1 MKHSAPQARRRD
13 QRLPVLLAI
22 GIGLAGGLVLAGPL
36 SNLLKADVFHQG
48 KELLNPFSAWMGAGD
63 QDLLV
68 MGTDRGTNT
77 DVMATVRIKDG
88 ITKITQVP
96 RDTYIESPSYGPLKI
111 NALYSLGGPKAVKAE
126 LASHLGRPMSHHIL
140 VDLALV
146 RHLGDALGGLE
157 VTVPKRMYYNDY
169 SQKLFIDLQPGP
181 QTLKGKD
188 LEGFLR
194 FRHDELGDIGRLER
208 QKLAVRALFNKL
220 TRPETVLR
228 LPQLMG
234 LAGKNLKTDLG
245 PMEIGG
251 IVASMAGT
259 KLEID
264 QLPGVPNYRNG
275 ISYWDVNW
283 PTPETNNTNDTATSR
298 YRFLF

>member
-1 MKHSAPQARRRD
+1 MKHSVPQARRRD
-13 QRLPVLLAI
+13 QRRPVLLAI
-22 GIGLAGGLVLAGPL
+22 AIGLGGGLVLASPL
-36 SNLLKADVFHQG
+36 SNLLKGDVFKNA
-48 KELLNPFSAWMGAGD
+48 KELANPFSGWMGASD

-88 ITKITQVP
+88 VTKITQVP

-126 LASHLGRPMSHHIL
+126 LASHLGRPISHHIL

-146 RHLGDALGGLE
+146 RRLGDALGGLE
-157 VTVPKRMYYNDY
+157 VTVPKRMVYNDY

-181 QTLKGKD
+181 QTLKGKN

-208 QKLAVRALFNKL
+208 QKLAVQALFNKL

-234 LAGKNLKTDLG
+234 LAGKDLKTDLG

-251 IVASMAGT
+251 LVASMAGT
-259 KLEID
+259 HLEIE

-275 ISYWDVNW
+275 ISYWDVKW
-283 PTPETNNTNDTATSR
+283 PPAPVSPSNDSANSP
-298 YRFLF
+298 YRFVF

>member
-1 MKHSAPQARRRD
+1 MKHSLPQPRRRD
-13 QRLPVLLAI
+13 QRRPVLLAI
-22 GIGLAGGLVLAGPL
+22 VIGLVGGLLLAGPL
-36 SNLLKADVFHQG
+36 SDLLKADAFKQG
-48 KELLNPFSAWMGAGD
+48 RELLNPFTAWVGASD

-68 MGTDRGTNT
+68 MGTDMGTNT

-88 ITKITQVP
+88 VTKITQVP
-96 RDTYIESPSYGPLKI
+96 RDTYIESPKYGAIKI
-111 NALYSLGGPKAVKAE
+111 NALYSLGGPRAVQAE
-126 LASHLGRPMSHHIL
+126 LASHLGRPISHHIL

-146 RHLGDALGGLE
+146 RRLGDALGGLE

-208 QKLAVRALFNKL
+208 QKLAVQALFNKL
-220 TRPETVLR
+220 TRPENIIR
-228 LPQLMG
+228 LPALMG
-234 LAGKNLKTDLG
+234 LAGKDLKTDLG

-251 IVASMAGT
+251 LITSMAGT
-259 KLEID
+259 HLEIS

-275 ISYWDVNW
+275 ISYWDVTW
-283 PTPETNNTNDTATSR
+283 PEPVSPSNQDNNR

>member
-1 MKHSAPQARRRD
+1 MKHSVPQARRRD
-13 QRLPVLLAI
+13 HRLPVLLAI

-36 SNLLKADVFHQG
+36 NDLLKGDVFKQG
-48 KELLNPFSAWMGAGD
+48 QELLNPFTAWIGAGD

-68 MGTDRGTNT
+68 MGTDRGSNT
-77 DVMATVRIKDG
+77 DVIATVRIKDG
-88 ITKITQVP
+88 VTKITQVP
-96 RDTYIESPSYGPLKI
+96 RDTYIESPDYGPLKI

-126 LASHLGRPMSHHIL
+126 LASHLGRPLSHHIL

-146 RHLGDALGGLE
+146 RRLGDALGGLE

-169 SQKLFIDLQPGP
+169 SQKLFIDLEPGP

-194 FRHDELGDIGRLER
+194 FRHDEMGDIGRLQR
-208 QKLAVRALFNKL
+208 QKLAVEALFNKL
-220 TRPETVLR
+220 TRADNILR
-228 LPQLMG
+228 LPGLMG
-234 LAGKNLKTDLG
+234 LAGKDLKTDLG

-251 IVASMAGT
+251 LITAMAGT
-259 KLEID
+259 KLEIE

-275 ISYWDVNW
+275 ISYWDVRW
-283 PTPETNNTNDTATSR
+283 PAPASTSNDTNNNR

>member
-1 MKHSAPQARRRD
+1 MKHSVPQPRRRD
-13 QRLPVLLAI
+13 QRLPVLVAI
-22 GIGLAGGLVLAGPL
+22 GIGLCSGLVLAGPL
-36 SNLLKADVFHQG
+36 TNLLKADVFQQG
-48 KELLNPFSAWMGAGD
+48 KELLNPFSAWMGASD

-68 MGTDRGTNT
+68 MGTDMGTNT
-77 DVMATVRIKDG
+77 DVMATLRIKDG
-88 ITKITQVP
+88 VTKITQVP
-96 RDTYIESPSYGPLKI
+96 RDTYIDSPRYGPLKI

-126 LASHLGRPMSHHIL
+126 LASHLGRPISHHIL

-146 RHLGDALGGLE
+146 RRLGDALGGIE
-157 VTVPKRMYYNDY
+157 VNVPKRMHYTDY
-169 SQKLFIDLQPGP
+169 SQKLFIDLQPGL

-208 QKLAVRALFNKL
+208 QKLAVQALFNKL
-220 TRPETVLR
+220 TRPETILR

-234 LAGKNLKTDLG
+234 LAGKDLQTDLG

-251 IVASMAGT
+251 LITAMAGT
-259 KLEID
+259 HLAIE

-275 ISYWDVNW
+275 ISYWDVKW
-283 PTPETNNTNDTATSR
+283 PAPESSSSADDNR

>member
-1 MKHSAPQARRRD
+1 
-13 QRLPVLLAI
+13 
-22 GIGLAGGLVLAGPL
+22 LVLAGPL

-68 MGTDRGTNT
+68 MGTDMGTNT

-126 LASHLGRPMSHHIL
+126 LASHLGRPIHHHIL

-146 RHLGDALGGLE
+146 RRLGDALGGLE

-194 FRHDELGDIGRLER
+194 FRHDEMGDIGRLER
-208 QKLAVRALFNKL
+208 QKLAVQALFNKL
-220 TRPETVLR
+220 TRPETILR

-234 LAGKNLKTDLG
+234 LAGQDLKTDLG

-251 IVASMAGT
+251 LITAMAGT
-259 KLEID
+259 KLDIE

-275 ISYWDVNW
+275 ISYWDVKW
-283 PTPETNNTNDTATSR
+283 PAPVSTSSDNDNSR

>member
-1 MKHSAPQARRRD
+1 MKHSLPQPRRRD

-22 GIGLAGGLVLAGPL
+22 GLGLCGGLALAGPL
-36 SNLLKADVFHQG
+36 SDLLKTDVFKQG
-48 KELLNPFSAWMGAGD
+48 HPFINPFSAWIGAGD

-68 MGTDRGTNT
+68 MGTDMGTNT

-88 ITKITQVP
+88 VTRITQVP

-126 LASHLGRPMSHHIL
+126 LASHLGRPISHHIL

-146 RHLGDALGGLE
+146 RRLGDALGGLE
-157 VTVPKRMYYNDY
+157 VTVPKRMLYNDY

-194 FRHDELGDIGRLER
+194 FRHDEKGDIGRLER
-208 QKLAVRALFNKL
+208 QKLAVQALFNQL
-220 TRPETVLR
+220 TRPETIVR
-228 LPQLMG
+228 LPSLMG
-234 LAGKNLKTDLG
+234 LAGKDLKTDLG

-251 IVASMAGT
+251 LITAMAGT
-259 KLEID
+259 HLEIE

-275 ISYWDVNW
+275 ISYWDVTW
-283 PTPETNNTNDTATSR
+283 PAPPSASSDTNTNSR

>member
-1 MKHSAPQARRRD
+1 MKHSVPQVRRRD

-36 SNLLKADVFHQG
+36 GDLLKGDVFKQG
-48 KELLNPFSAWMGAGD
+48 KELLKPFTAWIGAGD

-68 MGTDRGTNT
+68 MGTDRGSNT
-77 DVMATVRIKDG
+77 DVIATVRIKDG
-88 ITKITQVP
+88 VTKITQVP
-96 RDTYIESPSYGPLKI
+96 RDTYIESPNYGPLKV
-111 NALYSLGGPKAVKAE
+111 NALYSLGGPKALKAE
-126 LASHLGRPMSHHIL
+126 LASQLGRPLSHHVL

-146 RHLGDALGGLE
+146 RRLGDALGGLE
-157 VTVPKRMYYNDY
+157 VTVPKRLYYNDY
-169 SQKLFIDLQPGP
+169 SQKLFIDLQPGL

-194 FRHDELGDIGRLER
+194 FRHDEMGDIGRLER
-208 QKLAVRALFNKL
+208 QKLAVQALFNKL
-220 TRPETVLR
+220 TRPETILR

-234 LAGKNLKTDLG
+234 LAGQDLKTDLG

-251 IVASMAGT
+251 LITAMAGT

-264 QLPGVPNYRNG
+264 QLPGVPTYRNG
-275 ISYWDVNW
+275 ISYWDVKW
-283 PTPETNNTNDTATSR
+283 PDTATIDSDNDRSR

>member
-1 MKHSAPQARRRD
+1 
-13 QRLPVLLAI
+13 
-22 GIGLAGGLVLAGPL
+22 
-36 SNLLKADVFHQG
+36 
-48 KELLNPFSAWMGAGD
+48 
-63 QDLLV
+63 
-68 MGTDRGTNT
+68 MGTDRGSNT
-77 DVMATVRIKDG
+77 DVIATVRIKDG
-88 ITKITQVP
+88 VTKITQVP

-111 NALYSLGGPKAVKAE
+111 NALYSLGGPKALKAE
-126 LASHLGRPMSHHIL
+126 LASHLGRPLSHHVL

-146 RHLGDALGGLE
+146 RRLGDALGGLE
-157 VTVPKRMYYNDY
+157 VTVPKRMVYNDY
-169 SQKLFIDLQPGP
+169 SQKLFIDLQPGL

-194 FRHDELGDIGRLER
+194 FRHDEMGDIGRLER
-208 QKLAVRALFNKL
+208 QKLAVQALFNKL
-220 TRPETVLR
+220 TRPETILR

-234 LAGKNLKTDLG
+234 LAGQDLKTDLG

-251 IVASMAGT
+251 LITAMAGT

-275 ISYWDVNW
+275 ISYWDVTW
-283 PTPETNNTNDTATSR
+283 PAPETIGSDKDSSR

>member
-1 MKHSAPQARRRD
+1 MKHSVPQARRRD

-36 SNLLKADVFHQG
+36 NDLLKGDIFKQG
-48 KELLNPFSAWMGAGD
+48 QELLNPFTAWIGAGD

-68 MGTDRGTNT
+68 MGTDRGSNT
-77 DVMATVRIKDG
+77 DVIATVRIKDG
-88 ITKITQVP
+88 VTKITQVP
-96 RDTYIESPSYGPLKI
+96 RDTYIESPDYGPLKI

-126 LASHLGRPMSHHIL
+126 LASHLGRPLSHHIL

-146 RHLGDALGGLE
+146 RRLGDALGGLE

-169 SQKLFIDLQPGP
+169 SQKLFIDLHPGP

-194 FRHDELGDIGRLER
+194 FRHDELGDIGRLQR
-208 QKLAVRALFNKL
+208 QKLAVQALFNKL
-220 TRPETVLR
+220 TRADNILR
-228 LPQLMG
+228 LPGLMG
-234 LAGKNLKTDLG
+234 LAGKDLKTDLG

-251 IVASMAGT
+251 LITAMAGT
-259 KLEID
+259 KLEIE

-275 ISYWDVNW
+275 ISYWDVRW
-283 PTPETNNTNDTATSR
+283 PAPASTSNDTNNNR

>member
-1 MKHSAPQARRRD
+1 MKHSVPQARRRD

-36 SNLLKADVFHQG
+36 GELLKGDVFKQG
-48 KELLNPFSAWMGAGD
+48 KELLNPFTAWIGAGD
-63 QDLLV
+63 QDLLL
-68 MGTDRGTNT
+68 MGTDRGSNT
-77 DVMATVRIKDG
+77 DVIATVRIKDG
-88 ITKITQVP
+88 VTKITQVP

-126 LASHLGRPMSHHIL
+126 LASALGRPLSHHVL

-146 RHLGDALGGLE
+146 RRLGDALGGLE
-157 VTVPKRMYYNDY
+157 VTVPKRMVYNDY
-169 SQKLFIDLQPGP
+169 SQKLFIDLQPGL

-194 FRHDELGDIGRLER
+194 FRHDEMGDIGRLER
-208 QKLAVRALFNKL
+208 QKLAVQALFTKL
-220 TRPETVLR
+220 TRPETILR

-234 LAGKNLKTDLG
+234 LAGQDLKTDLG

-251 IVASMAGT
+251 LITAMAGT
-259 KLEID
+259 KLQIE
-264 QLPGVPNYRNG
+264 QLPGVPTYRNG
-275 ISYWDVNW
+275 ISYWDVKW
-283 PTPETNNTNDTATSR
+283 PDPATIGSDNDSSR

>member
-22 GIGLAGGLVLAGPL
+22 GIGLAGGLVLARPL
-36 SNLLKADVFHQG
+36 GDLLKGDVFKQG
-48 KELLNPFSAWMGAGD
+48 KELLNPFTAWIGASD

-68 MGTDRGTNT
+68 MGTDRGSNT

-88 ITKITQVP
+88 VTKITQVP
-96 RDTYIESPSYGPLKI
+96 RDTYIESASYGPLKI

-126 LASHLGRPMSHHIL
+126 LASHLGRPLSHHVL

-146 RHLGDALGGLE
+146 RRLGDALGGLE
-157 VTVPKRMYYNDY
+157 VTVPKRMVYNDY
-169 SQKLFIDLQPGP
+169 SQKLFIDLQPGL

-194 FRHDELGDIGRLER
+194 FRHDEMGDIGRLER
-208 QKLAVRALFNKL
+208 QKLAVQALFNKL
-220 TRPETVLR
+220 TRPETILR

-234 LAGKNLKTDLG
+234 LAGQDLKTDLG

-251 IVASMAGT
+251 LITAMAGT
-259 KLEID
+259 KLEIE

-275 ISYWDVNW
+275 ISYWDVKW
-283 PTPETNNTNDTATSR
+283 PAPAAIGSDNDSSR

>member
-1 MKHSAPQARRRD
+1 MKHSVPQVRRRD

-36 SNLLKADVFHQG
+36 GDLLKGDVFKQG
-48 KELLNPFSAWMGAGD
+48 KELLNPFSAWIGAGD

-68 MGTDRGTNT
+68 MGTDRGSNT
-77 DVMATVRIKDG
+77 DVIATVRIKDG
-88 ITKITQVP
+88 VTKITQVP
-96 RDTYIESPSYGPLKI
+96 RDTYIESPK
-111 NALYSLGGPKAVKAE
+111 ALKAE
-126 LASHLGRPMSHHIL
+126 LASHLGRPLSHHVL
-140 VDLALV
+140 VDLALM
-146 RHLGDALGGLE
+146 RRLGDALGGLE
-157 VTVPKRMYYNDY
+157 VTVPKRLYYNDY

-194 FRHDELGDIGRLER
+194 FRHDERGDIGRLER
-208 QKLAVRALFNKL
+208 QKLAVQALFNKL
-220 TRPETVLR
+220 TRPETILR

-234 LAGKNLKTDLG
+234 LAGQDLKTDLG

-251 IVASMAGT
+251 LITAMAGT

-264 QLPGVPNYRNG
+264 QLPGVSTYRNG
-275 ISYWDVNW
+275 ISYWDVKW
-283 PTPETNNTNDTATSR
+283 PDPATIDSDNDRSR

>member
-22 GIGLAGGLVLAGPL
+22 GIGLAGGLVLARPL
-36 SNLLKADVFHQG
+36 GDLLKFDVFKQG
-48 KELLNPFSAWMGAGD
+48 KQLLNPFTAWIGAGD

-68 MGTDRGTNT
+68 MGTDRGSNT

-88 ITKITQVP
+88 VTKITQVP
-96 RDTYIESPSYGPLKI
+96 RDTYIESASYGPLKI

-126 LASHLGRPMSHHIL
+126 LASHLGRPLSHHVL

-146 RHLGDALGGLE
+146 RRLGDALGGLE
-157 VTVPKRMYYNDY
+157 VTVPKRMVYNDY
-169 SQKLFIDLQPGP
+169 SQKLFIDLQPGL

-194 FRHDELGDIGRLER
+194 FRHDEMGDIGRLER
-208 QKLAVRALFNKL
+208 QKLAVQALFNKL
-220 TRPETVLR
+220 ARPETILR

-234 LAGKNLKTDLG
+234 LAGKDLKTDLG

-251 IVASMAGT
+251 LITAMAGT
-259 KLEID
+259 KLEIE

-275 ISYWDVNW
+275 ISYWDVKW
-283 PTPETNNTNDTATSR
+283 PAPAAIGSDNDSSR

>member
-22 GIGLAGGLVLAGPL
+22 GIGLAGGLVLARPL
-36 SNLLKADVFHQG
+36 GDLLKGDVFKQG
-48 KELLNPFSAWMGAGD
+48 KQLLNPFTAWIGASD

-68 MGTDRGTNT
+68 MGTDRGSNT

-88 ITKITQVP
+88 VTKITQVP
-96 RDTYIESPSYGPLKI
+96 RDTYIESASYGPLKI

-126 LASHLGRPMSHHIL
+126 LASHLGRPLSHHVL

-146 RHLGDALGGLE
+146 RRLGDALGGLE
-157 VTVPKRMYYNDY
+157 VTVPKRMVYNDY
-169 SQKLFIDLQPGP
+169 SQKLFIDLQPGL

-194 FRHDELGDIGRLER
+194 FRHDEMGDIGRLER
-208 QKLAVRALFNKL
+208 QKLAVQALFNKL
-220 TRPETVLR
+220 TRPETILR

-234 LAGKNLKTDLG
+234 LAGQDLKTDLG

-251 IVASMAGT
+251 LITAMAGT
-259 KLEID
+259 KLEIE

-275 ISYWDVNW
+275 ISYWDVKW
-283 PTPETNNTNDTATSR
+283 PAPAAIGSDNDSSR

>member
-1 MKHSAPQARRRD
+1 MKHSVPQARRRD
-13 QRLPVLLAI
+13 QRLPVLPAI

-36 SNLLKADVFHQG
+36 NDLLKGDVFKQG
-48 KELLNPFSAWMGAGD
+48 QELLNPFTAWIGAGD

-68 MGTDRGTNT
+68 MGTDRGSNT
-77 DVMATVRIKDG
+77 DVIATVRIKDG
-88 ITKITQVP
+88 VTKITQVP
-96 RDTYIESPSYGPLKI
+96 RDTYIESPDYGPLKI

-126 LASHLGRPMSHHIL
+126 LASHLGRPLSHHIL

-146 RHLGDALGGLE
+146 RRLGDALGGLE

-194 FRHDELGDIGRLER
+194 FRHDELGDIGRLQR
-208 QKLAVRALFNKL
+208 QKLAVQALFNKL
-220 TRPETVLR
+220 TRADNILR
-228 LPQLMG
+228 LPGLMG
-234 LAGKNLKTDLG
+234 LAGKDLKTDLG

-251 IVASMAGT
+251 LITAMAGT
-259 KLEID
+259 KLEIE

-275 ISYWDVNW
+275 ISYWDVRW
-283 PTPETNNTNDTATSR
+283 PAPASTSNDTNNNR

>member
-1 MKHSAPQARRRD
+1 MKHSAPQVRRRD

-22 GIGLAGGLVLAGPL
+22 AMGLAGGLVLAGPL
-36 SNLLKADVFHQG
+36 GDLLKGDVLKQG
-48 KELLNPFSAWMGAGD
+48 KELLNPFSAWMGASD

-68 MGTDRGTNT
+68 MGTDIGTNT

-88 ITKITQVP
+88 VTKITQVP
-96 RDTYIESPSYGPLKI
+96 RDTYIDSPSYGPLKI
-111 NALYSLGGPKAVKAE
+111 NALYSLGGPKAVQAE
-126 LASHLGRPMSHHIL
+126 LASHLGRPISHHIL

-146 RHLGDALGGLE
+146 RRLGDALGGLE

-181 QTLKGKD
+181 QTLKGKN

-194 FRHDELGDIGRLER
+194 FRHDEMGDIGRLER
-208 QKLAVRALFNKL
+208 QKLAVQALFNKL
-220 TRPETVLR
+220 TRPENILR

-234 LAGKNLKTDLG
+234 LAGKDLKTDLG

-251 IVASMAGT
+251 LITAMAGT
-259 KLEID
+259 KLTIE

-275 ISYWDVNW
+275 ISYWDVTW
-283 PTPETNNTNDTATSR
+283 PAPPSPGSETNDNSR

>member
-1 MKHSAPQARRRD
+1 MKHSAPQVRRRD

-22 GIGLAGGLVLAGPL
+22 AMGLAGGLVLAGPL
-36 SNLLKADVFHQG
+36 GDLLKGDLLKQG
-48 KELLNPFSAWMGAGD
+48 KELLNPFSAWIGAGD

-68 MGTDRGTNT
+68 MGTDRGSNT
-77 DVMATVRIKDG
+77 DVIATVRIKDG
-88 ITKITQVP
+88 VTKITQVP
-96 RDTYIESPSYGPLKI
+96 RDTYIESASYGPLKI

-126 LASHLGRPMSHHIL
+126 LASHLGRPLSHHVL

-146 RHLGDALGGLE
+146 RRLGDALGGLE
-157 VTVPKRMYYNDY
+157 VTVPKRMVYNDY
-169 SQKLFIDLQPGP
+169 SQKLFIDLQPGL

-194 FRHDELGDIGRLER
+194 FRHDEMGDIGRLER
-208 QKLAVRALFNKL
+208 QKLAVQALFNKL
-220 TRPETVLR
+220 TRPETILR

-234 LAGKNLKTDLG
+234 LAGQDLKTDLG

-251 IVASMAGT
+251 LITAMAGT

-264 QLPGVPNYRNG
+264 QLPGVANYRNG
-275 ISYWDVNW
+275 ISYWDVKW
-283 PTPETNNTNDTATSR
+283 PAPATIGSDDDSNR

>member
-1 MKHSAPQARRRD
+1 MKHSVPQVRRRD

-36 SNLLKADVFHQG
+36 GDLLKGDVFKQG
-48 KELLNPFSAWMGAGD
+48 KELLKPFTAWIGAGD

-68 MGTDRGTNT
+68 MGTDRGSNT
-77 DVMATVRIKDG
+77 DVIATVRIKDG
-88 ITKITQVP
+88 VTKITQVP
-96 RDTYIESPSYGPLKI
+96 RDTYIESPK
-111 NALYSLGGPKAVKAE
+111 ALKAE
-126 LASHLGRPMSHHIL
+126 LASQLGRPLSHHVL

-146 RHLGDALGGLE
+146 RRLGDALGGLE
-157 VTVPKRMYYNDY
+157 VTVPKRLYYNDY
-169 SQKLFIDLQPGP
+169 SQKLFIDLQPGL

-194 FRHDELGDIGRLER
+194 FRHDEMGDIGRLER
-208 QKLAVRALFNKL
+208 QKLAVQALFNKL
-220 TRPETVLR
+220 TRPETILR

-234 LAGKNLKTDLG
+234 LAGQDLKTDLG

-251 IVASMAGT
+251 LITAMAGT

-264 QLPGVPNYRNG
+264 QLPGVPTYRNG
-275 ISYWDVNW
+275 ISYWDVKW
-283 PTPETNNTNDTATSR
+283 PDPATIDSDNDRSR

>member
-1 MKHSAPQARRRD
+1 MKHSVPKARRRD

-36 SNLLKADVFHQG
+36 NDLLKGDIFKQG
-48 KELLNPFSAWMGAGD
+48 QELLNPFTAWIGAGD

-68 MGTDRGTNT
+68 MGTDRGSNT
-77 DVMATVRIKDG
+77 DVIATVRIKDG
-88 ITKITQVP
+88 VTKITQVP
-96 RDTYIESPSYGPLKI
+96 RDTYIESPDYGPLKI

-126 LASHLGRPMSHHIL
+126 LASHLGRPLSHHIL

-146 RHLGDALGGLE
+146 RRLGDALGGLE

-188 LEGFLR
+188 LEGFMR
-194 FRHDELGDIGRLER
+194 FRHDELGDIGRLQR
-208 QKLAVRALFNKL
+208 QKLAVQALFNKL
-220 TRPETVLR
+220 TRAENILR
-228 LPQLMG
+228 LPGLMG
-234 LAGKNLKTDLG
+234 LAGKDLKTDLG

-251 IVASMAGT
+251 LITAMAGT
-259 KLEID
+259 KLEIE

-275 ISYWDVNW
+275 ISYWDVRW
-283 PTPETNNTNDTATSR
+283 PAPASTSNDTNNNR

>member
-1 MKHSAPQARRRD
+1 MKHSVPQARRRD

-36 SNLLKADVFHQG
+36 NDLLKGDVFKQG
-48 KELLNPFSAWMGAGD
+48 QELLNPFTAWIGAGD

-68 MGTDRGTNT
+68 MGTDMGTNT
-77 DVMATVRIKDG
+77 DVMATVRVDGG
-88 ITKITQVP
+88 ITRITQVP
-96 RDTYIESPSYGPLKI
+96 RDTYIESPDYGPLKI

-126 LASHLGRPMSHHIL
+126 LASHLGRPLSHHIL

-146 RHLGDALGGLE
+146 RRLGDALGGLE

-194 FRHDELGDIGRLER
+194 FRHDELGDIGRLQR
-208 QKLAVRALFNKL
+208 QKLAVQALFNKL
-220 TRPETVLR
+220 TRADNILR
-228 LPQLMG
+228 LPGLMG
-234 LAGKNLKTDLG
+234 LAGKDLKTDLG

-251 IVASMAGT
+251 LITAMAGT
-259 KLEID
+259 KLEIE

-275 ISYWDVNW
+275 ISYWDVRW
-283 PTPETNNTNDTATSR
+283 PAPASTSNDTHNNR

>member
-1 MKHSAPQARRRD
+1 MKQSLTRPRRRD
-13 QRLPVLLAI
+13 QRLPVLVAI
-22 GIGLAGGLVLAGPL
+22 GIGLCGGLVLAGPL
-36 SNLLKADVFHQG
+36 SDLLKADVFSKG
-48 KELLNPFSAWMGAGD
+48 KDLLNPFSAWMGAGD

-68 MGTDRGTNT
+68 MGTDMGTNT
-77 DVMATVRIKDG
+77 DVMATVHIKDG
-88 ITKITQVP
+88 VTKITQVP

-126 LASHLGRPMSHHIL
+126 LAGHLGRPISHHIL

-146 RHLGDALGGLE
+146 RRLGDALGGLE

-194 FRHDELGDIGRLER
+194 FRHDEMGDIGRLER
-208 QKLAVRALFNKL
+208 QKLAVQALFNKL
-220 TRPETVLR
+220 TRPENILR

-234 LAGKNLKTDLG
+234 LAGKDLKTDLG

-251 IVASMAGT
+251 LITAMAGT
-259 KLEID
+259 HLEIE

-275 ISYWDVNW
+275 ISYWDVKW
-283 PTPETNNTNDTATSR
+283 PAPESTSSDNATNR

>member
-1 MKHSAPQARRRD
+1 MKHSVPQARRRD

-36 SNLLKADVFHQG
+36 NDLLKGDIFKQG
-48 KELLNPFSAWMGAGD
+48 QELLNPFTAWIGAGD

-68 MGTDRGTNT
+68 MGTDRGSNT
-77 DVMATVRIKDG
+77 DVIATVRIKDG
-88 ITKITQVP
+88 VTKITQVP
-96 RDTYIESPSYGPLKI
+96 RDTYIESPDYGPLKI

-126 LASHLGRPMSHHIL
+126 LASHLGRPLSHHIL

-146 RHLGDALGGLE
+146 RRLGDALGGLE

-194 FRHDELGDIGRLER
+194 FRHDELGDIGRLQR
-208 QKLAVRALFNKL
+208 QKLAVQALFNKL
-220 TRPETVLR
+220 TRADNILR
-228 LPQLMG
+228 LPGLMG
-234 LAGKNLKTDLG
+234 LAGKDLKTDLG

-251 IVASMAGT
+251 LIMAMAGT
-259 KLEID
+259 KLEIE

-275 ISYWDVNW
+275 INYWDVRW
-283 PTPETNNTNDTATSR
+283 PAPASTSNDTNNNR

>member
-1 MKHSAPQARRRD
+1 MKHSLPQARRRD
-13 QRLPVLLAI
+13 QRLPVLPAI

-36 SNLLKADVFHQG
+36 NDLLKGDVFKQG
-48 KELLNPFSAWMGAGD
+48 QELLNPFAAWIGAGN

-68 MGTDRGTNT
+68 MGTDRGSNT
-77 DVMATVRIKDG
+77 DVIATVRIKDG
-88 ITKITQVP
+88 VTKITQVP
-96 RDTYIESPSYGPLKI
+96 RDTYIESPDYGPLKI

-126 LASHLGRPMSHHIL
+126 LASHLGRPLSHHIL

-146 RHLGDALGGLE
+146 RRLGDALGGLE

-194 FRHDELGDIGRLER
+194 FRHDELGDIGRLQR
-208 QKLAVRALFNKL
+208 QKLAVQALFNKL
-220 TRPETVLR
+220 TRADNILR
-228 LPQLMG
+228 LPGLMG
-234 LAGKNLKTDLG
+234 LAGKDLKTDLG

-251 IVASMAGT
+251 LITAMAGT
-259 KLEID
+259 KLEIE

-275 ISYWDVNW
+275 ISYWDVRW
-283 PTPETNNTNDTATSR
+283 PAPASTSNDTNNNR

>member
-1 MKHSAPQARRRD
+1 MKHSAPQVRRRD

-22 GIGLAGGLVLAGPL
+22 AMGLAGGLVLAGPL
-36 SNLLKADVFHQG
+36 GDLLKGDVLKQG
-48 KELLNPFSAWMGAGD
+48 KELLNPFSAWIGAGD

-77 DVMATVRIKDG
+77 DVIATVRIKDG
-88 ITKITQVP
+88 VTKITQVP

-111 NALYSLGGPKAVKAE
+111 NALYSLGGPKALKGE
-126 LASHLGRPMSHHIL
+126 LASHLGRPISHHLL

-146 RHLGDALGGLE
+146 SRLGDALGGLE
-157 VTVPKRMYYNDY
+157 VTVPKRMYYTDY
-169 SQKLFIDLQPGP
+169 SQKLFIDLQPGR

-194 FRHDELGDIGRLER
+194 FRHDEMGDIGRLER
-208 QKLAVRALFNKL
+208 QKLAVQALFNKL
-220 TRPETVLR
+220 TRPETILR

-234 LAGKNLKTDLG
+234 LAGKDLKTDLG

-251 IVASMAGT
+251 LITAMAGT

-275 ISYWDVNW
+275 ISYWDVKW
-283 PTPETNNTNDTATSR
+283 PAPATIGSDDNSSR

>member
-1 MKHSAPQARRRD
+1 MKHSLPQPRRRD
-13 QRLPVLLAI
+13 QRRPVLLAI
-22 GIGLAGGLVLAGPL
+22 GIGLVGGLLLAGPL
-36 SNLLKADVFHQG
+36 SDLLKADVFKQG
-48 KELLNPFSAWMGAGD
+48 RELLNPFTAWMGASD

-68 MGTDRGTNT
+68 MGTDMGTNT

-88 ITKITQVP
+88 VTKITQVP
-96 RDTYIESPSYGPLKI
+96 RDTYIESPKYGALKI
-111 NALYSLGGPKAVKAE
+111 NALYSLGGPRAVQAE
-126 LASHLGRPMSHHIL
+126 LASHLGRPISHHIL

-146 RHLGDALGGLE
+146 RRLGDALGGLE

-208 QKLAVRALFNKL
+208 QKLAVQALFNKL
-220 TRPETVLR
+220 TRPENIIR
-228 LPQLMG
+228 LPALMG
-234 LAGKNLKTDLG
+234 LAGKDLKTDLG

-251 IVASMAGT
+251 LITSMAGT
-259 KLEID
+259 HLEIS
-264 QLPGVPNYRNG
+264 QLPGVPTYRNG
-275 ISYWDVNW
+275 ISYWDVTW
-283 PTPETNNTNDTATSR
+283 PAPENPSDKDNNR